1 MYNDQWFDGLF
12 DELETPNVTHQQ
24 LDFLEALILRS
35 TLNPM
40 LIEEFQKELDVNMSK
55 DRYFDLA
62 IRANQNQ
69 PNLQQLDY
77 VPGGAELT
85 RKTKELILTK
95 R

>member
-24 LDFLEALILRS
+24 
-35 TLNPM
+35 
-40 LIEEFQKELDVNMSK
+40 ELDVNMSK
-55 DRYFDLA
+55 DRYFDIA